1 MDDAPTNVD
10 CMLMI
15 KCKIFFPM
23 WQHGVFLGSLQAA
36 KAGNCL
42 HMAVEDDC
50 HSLFFSWQNILHAI
64 SIPHMHSS
72 DMVALPLFCDVSFYM
87 LQIDHVAIYLHHPPT
102 AICPCLLVFCA
113 ICISFLLEKSSFVL
127 FTRPCKPPFV
137 LVRCCGSTLHRT
149 SAPGPIL
156 SEVATQ
162 QGYIISVP
170 LNTFCHS
177 VSASH
182 SSWQHQH
189 PPFVFV
195 PLADA
200 YLFRY
205 HQFRRKNPFTLSHH
219 TPW

>member
-87 LQIDHVAIYLHHPPT
+87 LQIDHVAIYLHHLPS
-102 AICPCLLVFCA
+102 ALACLFSVQ
-113 ICISFLLEKSSFVL
+113 FVL
-127 FTRPCKPPFV
+127 ASCLRNLALCCLPD
-137 LVRCCGSTLHRT
+137 LVN
-149 SAPGPIL
+149 
-156 SEVATQ
+156 
-162 QGYIISVP
+162 P
-170 LNTFCHS
+170 L
-177 VSASH
+177 
-182 SSWQHQH
+182 SSW
-189 PPFVFV
+189 
-195 PLADA
+195 
-200 YLFRY
+200 
-205 HQFRRKNPFTLSHH
+205 
-219 TPW
+219 